1 MNGDNKNK
9 GTSELEKLLG
19 KTKTNGNDKNFA
31 SANIAGNMGKNKG
44 QDNKKQHQKSK
55 DVSGLEKLLGKD
67 ERKGVDLRSSTLQI
81 PVPKRSEGDIV
92 YDKNTPDLSHLKHN
106 GEIIEVE
113 IKKLIPN
120 QKQMRAGYE
129 NGFFSKEAREIIERD
144 SSIKE
149 LATSIKANGLLQPI
163 AVYSLG
169 HEAQVLYGHRRVL
182 AHILL
187 GETKIKAIPISLNG
201 IANTDKD
208 FLIKNISENLVR
220 EKLSP
225 MEMARV
231 FNVLLEH
238 YYLKDI
244 QEKLGISISRISEIS
259 GLIKLHPDI
268 QKHIDTQ
275 KEPKLN
281 TILLITLSKK
291 TKPLQLKLFN
301 AFVNGEM
308 SEKKVIE
315 HAQITSTRAKKK
327 KVSYFCK
334 NIQFGN
340 KAVAETIEKNKE
352 EFANRFDIFLKEF
365 LAEKGFYIK
374 PEIAKKNDEP
384 KQETQ
389 QENTQEATLFS
400 DENKQE

>member
-55 DVSGLEKLLGKD
+55 DVSGLENLLGKD

-81 PVPKRSEGDIV
+81 PVPKRSERDIV

-291 TKPLQLKLFN
+291 TKTLQLKLFN

-308 SEKKVIE
+308 SEKEAIE

-374 PEIAKKNDEP
+374 PEIAKKIDEP

>member
-19 KTKTNGNDKNFA
+19 GAKSSNHN
-31 SANIAGNMGKNKG
+31 
-44 QDNKKQHQKSK
+44 NKKQQKSK
-55 DVSGLEKLLGKD
+55 DVSGLENLLGKD
-67 ERKGVDLRSSTLQI
+67 ERKGIDLRSSTLQI
-81 PVPKRSEGDIV
+81 PVPKRNEGERV
-92 YDKNTPDLSHLKHN
+92 YDKDTPNLSHLKHN

-113 IKKLIPN
+113 IKNLIPN
-120 QKQMRAGYE
+120 QQQMRVGYE
-129 NGFFSKEAREIIERD
+129 NGFFSKETREIIERD
-144 SSIKE
+144 PSIKE

-163 AVYSLG
+163 AIYSIG

-201 IANTDKD
+201 VANIDKD
-208 FLIKNISENLVR
+208 FLIKNVSENLVR
-220 EKLSP
+220 ENLSP

-231 FNVLLEH
+231 FNNLLEH

-244 QEKLGISISRISEIS
+244 NEKLGISIPYISQIS

-268 QKHIDTQ
+268 QKYIDTQ
-275 KEPKLN
+275 QEPKLSVK
-281 TILLITLSKK
+281 LLITLSNK

-308 SEKKVIE
+308 SEKEVIE
-315 HAQITSTRAKKK
+315 HATITSTRAKKK

-374 PEIAKKNDEP
+374 PEIAKKIDEP

>member
-19 KTKTNGNDKNFA
+19 GAKSSNHN
-31 SANIAGNMGKNKG
+31 
-44 QDNKKQHQKSK
+44 NKKQQKSK
-55 DVSGLEKLLGKD
+55 DVSGLENLLGKD
-67 ERKGVDLRSSTLQI
+67 ERKGIDLRSSTLQI
-81 PVPKRSEGDIV
+81 PVPKRNEGERV
-92 YDKNTPDLSHLKHN
+92 YDKDTPDLSHLKHN

-113 IKKLIPN
+113 IKNLIPN
-120 QKQMRAGYE
+120 QQQMRVGYE
-129 NGFFSKEAREIIERD
+129 NGFFSKETREIIERD
-144 SSIKE
+144 PSIKE

-163 AVYSLG
+163 AIYSIG
-169 HEAQVLYGHRRVL
+169 HEAQVLYVHRRVL

-201 IANTDKD
+201 VANIDKD
-208 FLIKNISENLVR
+208 FLIKNVSENLVR
-220 EKLSP
+220 ENLSP

-231 FNVLLEH
+231 FNNLLEH

-244 QEKLGISISRISEIS
+244 NEKLGISIPYISQIS

-268 QKHIDTQ
+268 QKYIDTQ
-275 KEPKLN
+275 QEPKLSVK
-281 TILLITLSKK
+281 LLITLSNK

-308 SEKKVIE
+308 SEKEVIE
-315 HAQITSTRAKKK
+315 HATITSTRAKKK

-374 PEIAKKNDEP
+374 PEIAKKIDEP

>member
-1 MNGDNKNK
+1 
-9 GTSELEKLLG
+9 TSELEKLLG

-291 TKPLQLKLFN
+291 TKPPSAQTIQCLCKWGN
-301 AFVNGEM
+301 ER
-308 SEKKVIE
+308 KKGYR
-315 HAQITSTRAKKK
+315 TRPNHKHK
-327 KVSYFCK
+327 S
-334 NIQFGN
+334 
-340 KAVAETIEKNKE
+340 
-352 EFANRFDIFLKEF
+352 
-365 LAEKGFYIK
+365 
-374 PEIAKKNDEP
+374 
-384 KQETQ
+384 
-389 QENTQEATLFS
+389 
-400 DENKQE
+400 

>member
-19 KTKTNGNDKNFA
+19 GAKSSNHN
-31 SANIAGNMGKNKG
+31 
-44 QDNKKQHQKSK
+44 NKKQQKSK
-55 DVSGLEKLLGKD
+55 DVSGLENLLGKD
-67 ERKGVDLRSSTLQI
+67 ERKGIDLRSSTLQI
-81 PVPKRSEGDIV
+81 PVPKRNEGERV
-92 YDKNTPDLSHLKHN
+92 YDKDTPDLSHLKHN

-113 IKKLIPN
+113 IKNLIPN
-120 QKQMRAGYE
+120 QQQMRVGYE
-129 NGFFSKEAREIIERD
+129 NGFFSKETREIIERD
-144 SSIKE
+144 PSIKE

-163 AVYSLG
+163 AIYSIG

-201 IANTDKD
+201 VANIDKD
-208 FLIKNISENLVR
+208 FLIKNVSENLVR
-220 EKLSP
+220 ENLSP

-231 FNVLLEH
+231 FNNLLEH

-244 QEKLGISISRISEIS
+244 NEKLGISIPYISQIS

-268 QKHIDTQ
+268 QKYIDTQ
-275 KEPKLN
+275 QEPKLSVK
-281 TILLITLSKK
+281 LLITLSNK

-308 SEKKVIE
+308 SEKEVIE
-315 HAQITSTRAKKK
+315 HATITSTRAKKK

-374 PEIAKKNDEP
+374 PEIAKKIDEP

>member
-19 KTKTNGNDKNFA
+19 GAKSNRN
-31 SANIAGNMGKNKG
+31 
-44 QDNKKQHQKSK
+44 DNKKQQKSK
-55 DVSGLEKLLGKD
+55 DVSGLENLLGKD
-67 ERKGVDLRSSTLQI
+67 ERKGIDLRSSTLQI
-81 PVPKRSEGDIV
+81 PIPKRSEGDIV

-120 QKQMRAGYE
+120 QNQMRAGYKA
-129 NGFFSKEAREIIERD
+129 GFFSKEAREIIEQD
-144 SSIKE
+144 PSIKE

-163 AVYSLG
+163 AIYSIG

-201 IANTDKD
+201 VASIDKD

-220 EKLSP
+220 ENLSP

-231 FNVLLEH
+231 FNSLLEH
-238 YYLKDI
+238 YCLKDI
-244 QEKLGISISRISEIS
+244 NEKLGISVPYISQIS
-259 GLIKLHPDI
+259 GLVKLHPDI
-268 QKHIDTQ
+268 QEHIDTQ
-275 KEPKLN
+275 KEPKLGVK
-281 TILLITLSKK
+281 LLIVLSKK
-291 TKPLQLKLFN
+291 TKTLQLKLFN

-308 SEKKVIE
+308 SEKEVIE
-315 HAQITSTRAKKK
+315 HATITSTRAKKK

-374 PEIAKKNDEP
+374 PEIAKKIDEP

-389 QENTQEATLFS
+389 QENTQETTLFS

>member
-1 MNGDNKNK
+1 MNGKN
-9 GTSELEKLLG
+9 
-19 KTKTNGNDKNFA
+19 
-31 SANIAGNMGKNKG
+31 
-44 QDNKKQHQKSK
+44 KSK

-187 GETKIKAIPISLNG
+187 GETKIKAIPTSLNG

-374 PEIAKKNDEP
+374 PEIAKKIDEP

>member
-19 KTKTNGNDKNFA
+19 GAKSSNHN
-31 SANIAGNMGKNKG
+31 
-44 QDNKKQHQKSK
+44 NKKQQKSK
-55 DVSGLEKLLGKD
+55 DVSGLENLLGKD

-81 PVPKRSEGDIV
+81 PIPKRNEGERV
-92 YDKNTPDLSHLKHN
+92 YDKDTPDLSHLKHN

-113 IKKLIPN
+113 IKNLIPN
-120 QKQMRAGYE
+120 QQQMRAGYE
-129 NGFFSKEAREIIERD
+129 NGFFSKETREIIERD
-144 SSIKE
+144 PSIKE

-163 AVYSLG
+163 AIYSIG

-201 IANTDKD
+201 VANIDKD
-208 FLIKNISENLVR
+208 FLIKNVSENLVR
-220 EKLSP
+220 ENLSP

-231 FNVLLEH
+231 FNNLLEH

-244 QEKLGISISRISEIS
+244 NEKLGISIPYISQIS

-268 QKHIDTQ
+268 QKYIDTQ
-275 KEPKLN
+275 QEPKLSVK
-281 TILLITLSKK
+281 LLITLSNK

-308 SEKKVIE
+308 SEKEVIE
-315 HAQITSTRAKKK
+315 HATITSTRAKKK

-374 PEIAKKNDEP
+374 PEIAKKIDEP

>member
-1 MNGDNKNK
+1 M
-9 GTSELEKLLG
+9 EKLLG

-144 SSIKE
+144 LSIKE

-163 AVYSLG
+163 AIYSIG

-231 FNVLLEH
+231 FNALLEH

-291 TKPLQLKLFN
+291 TKTLQLKLFN

-308 SEKKVIE
+308 SEKEAIE

-374 PEIAKKNDEP
+374 PEIAKKIDEP

>member
-19 KTKTNGNDKNFA
+19 GAKSSSHN
-31 SANIAGNMGKNKG
+31 
-44 QDNKKQHQKSK
+44 NKKQQKSK
-55 DVSGLEKLLGKD
+55 DVSGLENLLGKD

-81 PVPKRSEGDIV
+81 PIPKRNEGERV
-92 YDKNTPDLSHLKHN
+92 YDKDTPDLSHLKHN

-113 IKKLIPN
+113 IKNLIPN
-120 QKQMRAGYE
+120 QQQMRAGYE

-144 SSIKE
+144 LSIKE

-163 AVYSLG
+163 AIYSIG

-201 IANTDKD
+201 VANIDKD
-208 FLIKNISENLVR
+208 FLIKNVSENLIR
-220 EKLSP
+220 ESLSP

-231 FNVLLEH
+231 FNALLEH
-238 YYLKDI
+238 YCLKDI
-244 QEKLGISISRISEIS
+244 QEKIGVSIAHISQTS
-259 GLIKLHPDI
+259 GLVKLHPDI
-268 QKHIDTQ
+268 QEHIDTQ
-275 KEPKLN
+275 KKPKPSVR
-281 TILLITLSKK
+281 LLVALSKK

-308 SEKKVIE
+308 SEKEVIE

-374 PEIAKKNDEP
+374 PEIAKKIDEP

>member
-19 KTKTNGNDKNFA
+19 GAKSSSHN
-31 SANIAGNMGKNKG
+31 
-44 QDNKKQHQKSK
+44 NKKQQKSK
-55 DVSGLEKLLGKD
+55 DVSGLENLLGKD
-67 ERKGVDLRSSTLQI
+67 ERKGIDLRSSTLQI
-81 PVPKRSEGDIV
+81 PVPKRNEGERV
-92 YDKNTPDLSHLKHN
+92 YDKDTPDLSHLKHN

-113 IKKLIPN
+113 IKNLIPN
-120 QKQMRAGYE
+120 QQQMRAGYE

-144 SSIKE
+144 PSIKE

-163 AVYSLG
+163 AIYSIG

-201 IANTDKD
+201 VANIDKD
-208 FLIKNISENLVR
+208 FLIKNVSENLVR
-220 EKLSP
+220 ENLSP

-231 FNVLLEH
+231 FNNLLEH

-244 QEKLGISISRISEIS
+244 NEKLGISIPYISQIS

-268 QKHIDTQ
+268 QKYIDTQ
-275 KEPKLN
+275 QEPKLSVK
-281 TILLITLSKK
+281 LLITLSNK

-308 SEKKVIE
+308 SEKEVIE
-315 HAQITSTRAKKK
+315 HATITSTRAKKK

-374 PEIAKKNDEP
+374 PEIAKKIDEP

>member
-19 KTKTNGNDKNFA
+19 GAKSSSHN
-31 SANIAGNMGKNKG
+31 
-44 QDNKKQHQKSK
+44 NKKQQKSK
-55 DVSGLEKLLGKD
+55 DVSGLENLLGKD
-67 ERKGVDLRSSTLQI
+67 ERKGIDLRSSTLQI
-81 PVPKRSEGDIV
+81 PVPKRNEGERV
-92 YDKNTPDLSHLKHN
+92 YDKDTPDLSHLKHN

-113 IKKLIPN
+113 IKNLIPN
-120 QKQMRAGYE
+120 QQQMRVGYE

-144 SSIKE
+144 PSIKE

-163 AVYSLG
+163 AIYSIG

-201 IANTDKD
+201 VANIDKD
-208 FLIKNISENLVR
+208 FLIKNVSENLIG
-220 EKLSP
+220 ENLSP

-231 FNVLLEH
+231 FNALLEH

-244 QEKLGISISRISEIS
+244 QEKLGISITHISNMA
-259 GLIKLHPDI
+259 KLTRLHTDI

-275 KEPKLN
+275 KEPKLGVR
-281 TILLITLSKK
+281 LLIALSKK

-301 AFVNGEM
+301 ALVNGEM
-308 SEKKVIE
+308 SEKEAIE
-315 HAQITSTRAKKK
+315 HATITSPRTRKKR
-327 KVSYFCK
+327 VSYFCK
-334 NIQFGN
+334 TIQFGN
-340 KAVAETIEKNKE
+340 KAVAETIEKNKA
-352 EFANRFDIFLKEF
+352 EFAERFDKFLREF
-365 LAEKGFYIK
+365 LLEKGVHIK
-374 PEIAKKNDEP
+374 PKNLADDDS
-384 KQETQ
+384 KQESH

>member
-1 MNGDNKNK
+1 MNGKN
-9 GTSELEKLLG
+9 
-19 KTKTNGNDKNFA
+19 
-31 SANIAGNMGKNKG
+31 
-44 QDNKKQHQKSK
+44 KSK

-67 ERKGVDLRSSTLQI
+67 ERKGVDLRSSTMQI
-81 PVPKRSEGDIV
+81 PVPKRNEGERV
-92 YDKNTPDLSHLKHN
+92 YDKDTPDLSHLKHN

-113 IKKLIPN
+113 IKNLIPN
-120 QKQMRAGYE
+120 QQQMRAGYE
-129 NGFFSKEAREIIERD
+129 NGFFSKEAREIIGRD
-144 SSIKE
+144 PSIKE
-149 LATSIKANGLLQPI
+149 LAMSIKANGLLQPI
-163 AVYSLG
+163 AIYSLG

-182 AHILL
+182 AHIFL

-201 IANTDKD
+201 MANTDKD

-220 EKLSP
+220 ENLSP

-231 FNVLLEH
+231 FNSLLEH
-238 YYLKDI
+238 YCLKDI
-244 QEKLGISISRISEIS
+244 NERLGISVPYISQIS
-259 GLIKLHPDI
+259 GLVKLHPDI
-268 QKHIDTQ
+268 QEHIDTQ
-275 KEPKLN
+275 KEPKLGVK
-281 TILLITLSKK
+281 LLIVLSKK
-291 TKPLQLKLFN
+291 TKTLQLKLFN

-308 SEKKVIE
+308 SEKEVIE
-315 HAQITSTRAKKK
+315 HATITSTRAKKK

-374 PEIAKKNDEP
+374 PEIAKKIDEP